1 MPKLIEN
8 YIFMQPKH
16 FFSYFISECLIKSNG
31 SDGVEDSEI
40 IQLYFARNERAVE
53 ETSKKYRNY
62 CTRIAHNIL
71 SNAED
76 SEECVNDTF
85 LGAWEAIPPKS
96 PAKLSSFLGR
106 ITRNIALNKYDYYMA
121 KKRNKKFD
129 TILDELNDCLS
140 SSDNVET
147 QYEEAQIA
155 ESISKFLYNIKEDQR
170 NIFLRRYWYSDSLAD
185 IAARFS
191 ISESKTKS
199 ILFRTRKKLQ
209 IYLQKEGYFL

>member
-1 MPKLIEN
+1 L
-8 YIFMQPKH
+8 QPKP
-16 FFSYFISECLIKSNG
+16 FFPYFISEALIKLNG

-40 IQLYFARNERAVE
+40 IQLYFARNESAIE
-53 ETSKKYRNY
+53 ETSRKYRNY
-62 CTRIAHNIL
+62 CIKIAHNIL
-71 SNAED
+71 SNIED

-129 TILDELNDCLS
+129 TILDELNDCLFS
-140 SSDNVET
+140 PDNVES
-147 QYEEAQIA
+147 QYEEEQMA
-155 ESISKFLYNIKEDQR
+155 ESISNFLLKINEDHR
-170 NIFLRRYWYSDSLAD
+170 NIFLRRYWYSDSLAE
-185 IAARFS
+185 ISARFA

-199 ILFRTRKKLQ
+199 VLFRTRKKLQ
-209 IYLQKEGYFL
+209 IYLMKEGYIL

>member
-1 MPKLIEN
+1 L
-8 YIFMQPKH
+8 QPKP
-16 FFSYFISECLIKSNG
+16 FFSYFISEALIKLNG

-40 IQLYFARNERAVE
+40 IQLYFARNETAIE

-62 CTRIAHNIL
+62 CNRIAHNIL
-71 SNAED
+71 SNVED

-85 LGAWEAIPPKS
+85 LGAWEAIPPKT
-96 PAKLSSFLGR
+96 PTKLSSFLGR

-121 KKRNKKFD
+121 KKRNNKFD

-140 SSDNVET
+140 SPDNVES
-147 QYEEAQIA
+147 QYEEEQIA
-155 ESISKFLYNIKEDQR
+155 ESISNFLLKINEDHR

-185 IAARFS
+185 IATRFS

-209 IYLQKEGYFL
+209 LHLMKEGYIL